1 MLGEKG
7 PKYRDRYWN
16 SPEGLKLHYRDYD
29 GPLEGPP
36 ILCLP
41 GLTRNARDFEPVAA
55 AFAGTHRVIAVDFR
69 GRGLSDPDPD
79 PTRYHPPT
87 YVADVL
93 KLLDQ
98 LGIADAIFVG
108 TSLGGIVT
116 MLLATEEPER
126 IASALL
132 NDIGPELV
140 ETGLNRIRGYVA
152 KGVEA
157 RDYAEAAGLYAAG
170 MGDVYPRWGKAEWER
185 FARRAMHEGGKG
197 VTSNYDRRIADNVVA
212 GSSSAPMDA
221 WHLLDA
227 LKDKPVTILRGEK
240 SDLFS
245 PEIAQRMLEHL
256 DQAELVTVPDVGHAP
271 SFDEEESIAALA
283 ALIARTPDANG

>member
-1 MLGEKG
+1 MAGQG
-7 PKYRDRYWN
+7 PVYKDRYWN

-36 ILCLP
+36 LLCLP

-55 AFAGTHRVIAVDFR
+55 AFAPKHRVIAVDFR

-79 PTRYHPPT
+79 PTRYEPRT

-116 MLLATEEPER
+116 MLLASIEPER
-126 IASALL
+126 IAAALL
-132 NDIGPELV
+132 NDIGPQL
-140 ETGLNRIRGYVA
+140 ETAGLDRIKDYVSRGMQA
-152 KGVEA
+152 ASFE
-157 RDYAEAAGLYAAG
+157 EAATAYSTG
-170 MGDVYPRWGKAEWER
+170 MSDVYPRWGKGEWET
-185 FARRAMHEGGKG
+185 FARRVLHEKDGK
-197 VTSNYDRRIADNVVA
+197 VRSDYDLAIGRNVVA
-212 GSSSAPMDA
+212 GEDSAPMDA
-221 WHLLDA
+221 WHLLEG
-227 LKDKPVTILRGEK
+227 LKDAPVTILRGEH

-245 PEIAQRMLEHL
+245 TSVAERMVEALPN
-256 DQAELVTVPDVGHAP
+256 AELVTVPDVGHAP
-271 SFDEEESIAALA
+271 SFDEAESIEALA
-283 ALIARTPDANG
+283 KLIERVPDWKDA

>member
-1 MLGEKG
+1 MLAQKG

-41 GLTRNARDFEPVAA
+41 GLTRNARDFEPVAE
-55 AFAGTHRVIAVDFR
+55 AFAGKHRVIAVDFR
-69 GRGLSDPDPD
+69 GRGLSDFDPD
-79 PTRYHPPT
+79 PSRYHPAT

-98 LGIADAIFVG
+98 LGIADAVFVG

-116 MLLATEEPER
+116 MLLASEEPER

-140 ETGLNRIRGYVA
+140 ESGLDRIRDYVG

-157 RDYAEAAGLYAAG
+157 RDWDEAAGLYAKG
-170 MGDVYPRWGKAEWER
+170 MGDIYPRWTKDEWER
-185 FARRAMHEGGKG
+185 FARRVMHEGGAKG
-197 VTSNYDRRIADNVVA
+197 LTSNYDRRVADNVVA
-212 GSSSAPMDA
+212 GSTSAPMDA
-221 WHLLDA
+221 WHLLDD
-227 LKDKPVTILRGEK
+227 LKDKPVTILRGEN

-245 PEIAQRMLEHL
+245 DEVAQRMLDHL
-256 DQAELVTVPDVGHAP
+256 GEAELVTIPDVGHAP
-271 SFDEEESIAALA
+271 SFDEPESIAALA
-283 ALIARTPDANG
+283 ALIERTPD

>member
-1 MLGEKG
+1 MLAEKG
-7 PKYRDRYWN
+7 PTYRDRYWN
-16 SPEGLKLHYRDYD
+16 SPEGLKLHYRDYE

-55 AFAGTHRVIAVDFR
+55 AFAGRHRVIAVDFR
-69 GRGLSDPDPD
+69 GRGLSDHDPD

-87 YVADVL
+87 YVADLL

-116 MLLATEEPER
+116 MLLADEEPER
-126 IASALL
+126 IAAALL

-140 ETGLNRIRGYVA
+140 ESGLDRIRAYVG

-157 RDYAEAAGLYAAG
+157 ADWAEAAALYRAG
-170 MGDVYPRWGKAEWER
+170 MGHIYPRWGEPEWDR
-185 FARRAMHEGGKG
+185 FARRMMHEEGGRL
-197 VTSNYDRRIADNVVA
+197 TSSYDRRIADNVVA
-212 GSSSAPMDA
+212 GASQPPLDA

-227 LKDKPVTILRGEK
+227 LKDKPVTILRGER

-245 PEIAQRMLEHL
+245 QEVAGRMLDHL
-256 DQAELVTVPDVGHAP
+256 DHADLVNVPDVGHAP
-271 SFDEEESIAALA
+271 SFDEPESIAALA
-283 ALIARTPDANG
+283 ALIDRTPD